1 MADRH
6 APVALVTGQ
15 LCTEQMWHD
24 QVPVLRALTDVKV
37 SVQREHDTVGAMA
50 KAVLNS
56 QPERF
61 SIIAHAMGGFV
72 AFEILRQAPERVA
85 SLALLSTL
93 APNDTPVQTAR
104 REGYLRLVEEGKFAG
119 VVEERIPIL
128 LHPSGREDKS
138 LVSAVR
144 KMAEDTGPD
153 VFLRQQRAIMTRPD
167 SRPGLAAI
175 SCPTLILFARQD
187 GIVTHEHQ
195 REMHEGIAGSRLEI
209 IENCGHLMT
218 MEHPELVS
226 KILVDWIGGI

>member
-1 MADRH
+1 MPRTTLVLLPGLLNTRRVFEHQIVGLSDIADCIV
-6 APVALVTGQ
+6 P
-15 LCTEQMWHD
+15 EPWH
-24 QVPVLRALTDVKV
+24 
-37 SVQREHDTVGAMA
+37 HDTIGAMA